1 MRAPRP
7 AFVEIQQVEDA
18 ATVTLA
24 WRGVPYMGSAG
35 GTGQRAVGEA
45 TLDAVDQVT
54 GGSVRAKLVAVAATD
69 LGESTVAMAQA
80 ELEPDGQRLV
90 GSALVKDGS
99 LEVAT
104 VRAVLDAVNRTMA
117 LHLD

>member
-7 AFVEIQQVEDA
+7 AFVDVTKLDDA
-18 ATVTLA
+18 VTVTLA
-24 WRGVPYMGSAG
+24 WRGVAYHGTAG
-35 GTGQRAVGEA
+35 GIGQRAVGEA
-45 TLDAVDQVT
+45 TLDAVEQVT
-54 GGSVRAKLVAVAATD
+54 GGAVDAKLVAVAATD

-80 ELEPDGQRLV
+80 ELAPDGLRLV
-90 GSALVKDGS
+90 GSALVREGS

-117 LHLD
+117 LHLE

>member
-7 AFVEIQQVEDA
+7 AFVDVAIHDDA

-24 WRGVPYMGSAG
+24 WQGVPYVGSAA

-45 TLDAVDQVT
+45 TLDAVDQLTEGKV
-54 GGSVRAKLVAVAATD
+54 VAKLVAVAATD

-80 ELEPDGQRLV
+80 ELADGGMRLV
-90 GSALVKDGS
+90 GSALIREGS

-104 VRAVLDAVNRTMA
+104 VRAVLDAVNRTMSM
-117 LHLD
+117 HL

>member
-7 AFVEIQQVEDA
+7 VFVDLNVVDDA
-18 ATVTLA
+18 ATVTLS
-24 WRGVPYMGSAG
+24 WRGVAYLGSAG

-54 GGSVRAKLVAVAATD
+54 DGAVRATLVAVAATD
-69 LGESTVAMAQA
+69 LGDSTVAMAQA
-80 ELEPDGQRLV
+80 ELAPDGLRLV
-90 GSALVKDGS
+90 GSAIVREGT

-104 VRAVLDAVNRTMA
+104 VRAVLDAVNRTMS